1 MKKIILSLA
10 VLLIAGNVFSQT
22 RPTSKVKKAL
32 FEKYEN
38 AKIVRWESET
48 ERNRVTIWK
57 AFYTLDDVLRVAC
70 FDPKGN
76 WIQTKTEIEKD
87 ALPEAVLKSID
98 ENYYQYKIVITARFE
113 NPETE
118 GYEVFLDNG
127 QDGFNVQF
135 SKEGDVLNR
144 TIRSKGYKPI
154 DNEGKEI
161 ED

>member
-1 MKKIILSLA
+1 MKKIILSLV

-22 RPTSKVKKAL
+22 RPTSKVKKAF

-38 AKIVRWESET
+38 AEIVRWESET
-48 ERNRVTIWK
+48 ERNRVTLWK
-57 AFYTLDDVLRVAC
+57 AFFKDDGVLRSVW
-70 FDPKGN
+70 FDSKAN
-76 WIQTKTEIEKD
+76 WIQTKTKINEDE
-87 ALPEAVLKSID
+87 LPEAVLKSID
-98 ENYYQYKIVITARFE
+98 DNYYQYKIVITARFE

-154 DNEGKEI
+154 DDEGKEI